1 MELFIDILIDAML
14 DSLKMLP
21 FLFGAYLLM
30 EWLEHRSG
38 EGMEKLLARARR
50 LGPFTGALLG
60 CVPQCGFSVA
70 AANLYAGG
78 VITVGTLLAVFLS
91 TSDEAVP
98 LLLGAPE
105 GLATLLPL
113 LGLKVVAGILVGTAV
128 DWTAALL
135 ARRRPPVEEELHR
148 ICRRCGCEEEGIL
161 SAALRHTGSV
171 FLFILLVNL
180 ALGWGVAMLGED
192 RLAALLLAE
201 QAKRAEKKE
210 RNWWELDL
218 VQKEEQEENG
228 AGQELKKQR
237 ICQRI
242 AARIMAGDKVPPE
255 DLQYLM
261 GHDLQSYQLAMAA
274 RVPKEHPKEWKSALE
289 KEKQPSDAA
298 SQEGEAASDG
308 GGAPEVSGGETV

>member
-1 MELFIDILIDAML
+1 MEALSDLFLDALL
-14 DSLKMLP
+14 DSLRMLP

-38 EGMEKLLARARR
+38 QGMETALAGARR
-50 LGPFTGALLG
+50 LGPVTGALLG
-60 CVPQCGFSVA
+60 CVPQCGFSVV

-78 VITVGTLLAVFLS
+78 IISAGTLVAVFLS

-105 GLATLLPL
+105 GLTTLLPL
-113 LGLKVVAGILVGTAV
+113 LGLKVAAAILAGTAV

-148 ICRRCGCEEEGIL
+148 ICRRCGCEEGGIL

-192 RLAALLLAE
+192 RLAALLLADHPL
-201 QAKRAEKKE
+201 QPFAAA
-210 RNWWELDL
+210 L
-218 VQKEEQEENG
+218 VGLIPNCAVSVLLTRLYLGGAVSFASLAAGLLPASG
-228 AGQELKKQR
+228 AGLLVLLRMNPRPRENLALLAG
-237 ICQRI
+237 IW
-242 AARIMAGDKVPPE
+242 AVGAGVGMA
-255 DLQYLM
+255 LQ
-261 GHDLQSYQLAMAA
+261 
-274 RVPKEHPKEWKSALE
+274 AL
-289 KEKQPSDAA
+289 
-298 SQEGEAASDG
+298 G
-308 GGAPEVSGGETV
+308 

>member
-1 MELFIDILIDAML
+1 MEALSDLFLDALL
-14 DSLKMLP
+14 DSLRMLP

-30 EWLEHRSG
+30 EWMEHRSG
-38 EGMEKLLARARR
+38 QGMEAALAGARR
-50 LGPFTGALLG
+50 LGPVTGALLG
-60 CVPQCGFSVA
+60 CVPQCGFSVV

-78 VITVGTLLAVFLS
+78 IISAGTLVAVFLS

-113 LGLKVVAGILVGTAV
+113 LGLKVAAGILVGTAV

-148 ICRRCGCEEEGIL
+148 ICRRCGCEEGGIL

-192 RLAALLLAE
+192 RLAALLLADHPL
-201 QAKRAEKKE
+201 QPFAAA
-210 RNWWELDL
+210 L
-218 VQKEEQEENG
+218 VGLIPNCAVSVLLTRLYLGGAVSFASLAAGLLPASG
-228 AGQELKKQR
+228 AGLLVLLRMNPRPRENLALLAG
-237 ICQRI
+237 IW
-242 AARIMAGDKVPPE
+242 AAGAGVGMA
-255 DLQYLM
+255 LQVL
-261 GHDLQSYQLAMAA
+261 G
-274 RVPKEHPKEWKSALE
+274 
-289 KEKQPSDAA
+289 
-298 SQEGEAASDG
+298 
-308 GGAPEVSGGETV
+308 